1 MKDIYELFNDL
12 NIDFSHINEIEINEL
27 ERKKGKKKLMN
38 SIKKKTFNRKKVL

>member
-27 ERKKGKKKLMN
+27 ERKKGKKKIDEFYKEKN
-38 SIKKKTFNRKKVL
+38 F